1 MSVVVVEKTWCGE
14 TSTSVL
20 TAGFTGTSGV
30 VTLSVLETRLEG
42 VVEVSLW
49 GGLQGFVV
57 FSVVGCWVVTVPTA
71 TGGPGTVVVVSVCD
85 TGDTG
90 NVVVVGTT
98 ASVVVEMEGEVKG
111 LLGDSVVVTR
121 RSGGL
126 VVVVV
131 GGPVVVVSLQS
142 TASVGCA
149 VVVVCSV
156 VLSVVETTPD
166 QEVLSV

>member
-1 MSVVVVEKTWCGE
+1 MTWCGE

-30 VTLSVLETRLEG
+30 ITLSVLETGLEG

-49 GGLQGFVV
+49 GGFQGSVV
-57 FSVVGCWVVTVPTA
+57 FSVVGGWVVTVPTA

-98 ASVVVEMEGEVKG
+98 ASVVVEMEGEVTVIW
-111 LLGDSVVVTR
+111 GDSVVVTR

-131 GGPVVVVSLQS
+131 VRTVGGPVVGVSLQS
-142 TASVGCA
+142 TASVRCA
-149 VVVVCSV
+149 VAVVCSV
-156 VLSVVETTPD
+156 VLSVAETTPD
-166 QEVLSV
+166 HEVLSV

>member
-1 MSVVVVEKTWCGE
+1 VVVVEKTWCGE

-57 FSVVGCWVVTVPTA
+57 FSVVGGWVVTAPTA

-85 TGDTG
+85 TVDTG

-98 ASVVVEMEGEVKG
+98 ASVVVEMEGEVKVVVVVSVCDTG
-111 LLGDSVVVTR
+111 DTGNVVAVGTTASVVVEMEGEVKVIWGDSVVVTR

-126 VVVVV
+126 VVVLEISFVM
-131 GGPVVVVSLQS
+131 G
-142 TASVGCA
+142 
-149 VVVVCSV
+149 
-156 VLSVVETTPD
+156 
-166 QEVLSV
+166 

>member
-1 MSVVVVEKTWCGE
+1 MVVVEKTWCGE

-98 ASVVVEMEGEVKG
+98 ASVVVEMEGEVKVI
-111 LLGDSVVVTR
+111 LGVVTR